1 MRHDEVR
8 NQLCKMTAEIGRRLG
23 FDDDQLHCLCEA
35 AEHEDKYTGEIPD
48 AIIEEMWRRLT
59 HGCWKATSAQPPL
72 AQECFDQS
80 VQQRVVPNEER

>member
-1 MRHDEVR
+1 
-8 NQLCKMTAEIGRRLG
+8 MTAEIGRRLG

-59 HGCWKATSAQPPL
+59 DPRWSLEQT
-72 AQECFDQS
+72 FDRMPCQQS
-80 VQQRVVPNEER
+80 DKLLMTRETFDEMVRGDEEK